1 MSLLAVSNEVSVLLI
16 AGACLLTGISLAFW
30 AFHRGAKGK
39 QSLEADSPAVLSPTV
54 LSPTALSP
62 AVLKSTALSVE
73 AAAQHHSQSE
83 RAA

>member
-1 MSLLAVSNEVSVLLI
+1 MSLLAVSNEVWVLLI

-30 AFHRGAKGK
+30 AFHKGAKGK
-39 QSLEADSPAVLSPTV
+39 QSLEVDSPAVLSPT
-54 LSPTALSP
+54 ALNS

-73 AAAQHHSQSE
+73 ATTQHHSQSE

>member
-30 AFHRGAKGK
+30 TFHRGAKGK
-39 QSLEADSPAVLSPTV
+39 QSLEVDSPTV

-73 AAAQHHSQSE
+73 ATTQHHSQSE